1 MRQKKKVEGWDGE
14 NESRWPERGKR
25 VVNAIHLLPTPQPE
39 SPFLSLSLC
48 CPIHSH
54 CNLTSFVFMSIHSQP
69 HPPIH
74 PLTSSCE
81 VPSHVC
87 RSLSYTLC
95 ELHEL
100 LISQLKKYDSGWWLV
115 NILQR
120 PQAEGL
126 GTPKPGASCPR
137 CLLVICRRQHI
148 AFLSFKRFMR
158 RAGQFPWLHCAKNRS
173 LIKNNM
179 LALT

>member
-1 MRQKKKVEGWDGE
+1 MRWGE
-14 NESRWPERGKR
+14 WESLTWTWEKSCKC
-25 VVNAIHLLPTPQPE
+25 N
-39 SPFLSLSLC
+39 SPFAYPSAWISISLTLSLLSYSFTLQSDFICIYEYSFSAPSTNPPTHFVLRSPFTCVPLSLSL
-48 CPIHSH
+48 
-54 CNLTSFVFMSIHSQP
+54 SF
-69 HPPIH
+69 
-74 PLTSSCE
+74 
-81 VPSHVC
+81 
-87 RSLSYTLC
+87 SYTLC

-126 GTPKPGASCPR
+126 GTPKPGASWPR